1 MKTIDRITGLLR
13 ANINDLLDRA
23 EDPETMLN
31 QIVRDMESAIR
42 EGREQVRDLI
52 ANEKMLHDDFERSRR
67 LAGEWERKA
76 EMAVAK
82 GNDALALE
90 ALRRKKD
97 FEAHAEVYKTQ
108 WDAQKQAVERF
119 KQELQQ
125 LESRYEAAVRNR
137 EALLAR
143 RRRAVV
149 REQLASTEARLTSID
164 FDAELERMER
174 RIRSQ
179 EARAEATAEMADD
192 SLDQQF
198 RDLESEQDL
207 QADLA
212 ALKAKVGRA

>member
-1 MKTIDRITGLLR
+1 VKTIDRITGLLR